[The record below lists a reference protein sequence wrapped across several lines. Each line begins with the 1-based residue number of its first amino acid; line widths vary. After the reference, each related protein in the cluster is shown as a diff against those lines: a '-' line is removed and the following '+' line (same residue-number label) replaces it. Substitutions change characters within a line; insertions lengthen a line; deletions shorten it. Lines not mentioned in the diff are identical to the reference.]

1 MEQRSE
7 QWYRSRIG
15 KLTASRAAPLMLGGP
30 VSWNRLLQEL
40 RHEKKNADAVVAELM
55 SVGTVKPRPM
65 QHGIDWE
72 QAMVAQ
78 YELATGFC
86 VEPVGFLECPDFP
99 ADVGASPDWLLP
111 DRVGEGKV
119 RVSTDE
125 HRRCILYGVPPDHYV
140 QIHMQ
145 MWSAGKDRADY
156 VSYCPAYPDVQD
168 RLYIQTVELDRD
180 YMGKLKA
187 AVAEFLDVL
196 KSGGTYAVAWEESDD
211 VPKFF

>member
-1 MEQRSE
+1 
-7 QWYRSRIG
+7 
-15 KLTASRAAPLMLGGP
+15 
-30 VSWNRLLQEL
+30 
-40 RHEKKNADAVVAELM
+40 
-55 SVGTVKPRPM
+55 
-65 QHGIDWE
+65 
-72 QAMVAQ
+72 
-78 YELATGFC
+78 
-86 VEPVGFLECPDFP
+86 
-99 ADVGASPDWLLP
+99 
-111 DRVGEGKV
+111 
-119 RVSTDE
+119 
-125 HRRCILYGVPPDHYV
+125 
-140 QIHMQ
+140 MQ